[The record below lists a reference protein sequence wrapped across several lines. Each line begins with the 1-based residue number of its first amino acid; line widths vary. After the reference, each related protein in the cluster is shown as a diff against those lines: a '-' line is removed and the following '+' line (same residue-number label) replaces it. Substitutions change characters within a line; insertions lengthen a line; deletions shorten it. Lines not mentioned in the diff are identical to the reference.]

1 MADGTGQAAV
11 DEETPSVSSPGLT
24 KFKPNAP
31 AKYQGFHFKKLK
43 EQVGRHGHKLFFG
56 LQTLGGI
63 GLLLSGLLTGNP
75 GRATTGLAN
84 TFRNAVGV
92 GYEKRLGFLKKIP
105 RNIGRPA
112 LMGAAV
118 LSNLPQLI
126 GAATVV
132 GATGAEL
139 VAAAAIVTAYSLL
152 VLPGIKRLA
161 SFTQHEIKDMVNHNT
176 LFKGRKAKTKM
187 RAVLGL
193 KPPHKSG
200 FSKFMHKVEHGGN
213 TALNKSIYAG
223 AVYVAPALLWL
234 RAAAQLA
241 DGVIRSDPS
250 AIMAG
255 LAFLTAPLTLAAG
268 TRYMMKMNDKVRMHH
283 EEKWSTRAVS

>member
-1 MADGTGQAAV
+1 MADGTGQATM
-11 DEETPSVSSPGLT
+11 DEVTPCVSAPGLQR
-24 KFKPNAP
+24 FKPNAP
-31 AKYQGFHFKKLK
+31 AKYQGFHFKKLQK
-43 EQVGRHGHKLFFG
+43 QIGKHGHKLFFG

-63 GLLLSGLLTGNP
+63 GLLISGVLTGNP

-92 GYEKRLGFLKKIP
+92 AYEKNFWFLKKIP
-105 RNIGRPA
+105 RNTGRPL

-126 GAATVV
+126 GAVTIA

-161 SFTQHEIKDMVNHNT
+161 SFTQGEIKDMVNHNT
-176 LFKGRKAKTKM
+176 LFKGCMATTTLRDVM
-187 RAVLGL
+187 GL
-193 KPPHKSG
+193 KPPHRSG
-200 FSKFMHKVEHGGN
+200 FAKFMHKVEKGGN
-213 TALNKSIYAG
+213 TAINKSIYAG

-234 RAAAQLA
+234 RAAAQLV

-250 AIMAG
+250 AIVAG

-268 TRYMMKMNDKVRMHH
+268 TRYMMKKNDRVRMHH